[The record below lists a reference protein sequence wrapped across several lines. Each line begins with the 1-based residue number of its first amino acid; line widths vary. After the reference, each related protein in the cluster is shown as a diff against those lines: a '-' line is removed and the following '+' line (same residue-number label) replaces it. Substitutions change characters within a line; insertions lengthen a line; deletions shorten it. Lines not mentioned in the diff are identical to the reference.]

1 MLYDSIPPGFMIPC
15 NVSYSATCSF
25 LNSTHFRLKCNAQ
38 FSSRLLVPNQVRW
51 NDLRIVDERE
61 FESSPPSNEEDP
73 EEGVVVVLSRMMTL
87 ILPQSLRRRSG
98 YFLNVNKGV

>member
-1 MLYDSIPPGFMIPC
+1 MFRIPPPFLFHAA
-15 NVSYSATCSF
+15 VSF